1 MTTITGGQSRAHAP
15 YDVRVG
21 QLLRRTIDGDE
32 LLAEWTPWDPASVE
46 SAQATY
52 RRWLEQDYEAVL
64 SNDGVHY
71 EPLTG
76 DELPMNAEQV
86 ILSTAMGGG

>member
-1 MTTITGGQSRAHAP
+1 MDA
-15 YDVRVG
+15 YDVDVG
-21 QLLRRTIDGDE
+21 QLLQRTLDGDE
-32 LLAEWTPWDPASVE
+32 VLAEWTPSDPASVA

-52 RRWLEQDYEAVL
+52 RQWLEQDYEAVK
-64 SNDGVHY
+64 SDGVHY

-76 DELPMNAEQV
+76 DELPVDAEQV

>member
-1 MTTITGGQSRAHAP
+1 M
-15 YDVRVG
+15 G
-21 QLLRRTIDGDE
+21 QLLRRTIDRDE
-32 LLAEWTPWDPASVE
+32 VLAGWTPSDSASVE
-46 SAQATY
+46 SAQAEY

-76 DELPMNAEQV
+76 DELPLNAEQV